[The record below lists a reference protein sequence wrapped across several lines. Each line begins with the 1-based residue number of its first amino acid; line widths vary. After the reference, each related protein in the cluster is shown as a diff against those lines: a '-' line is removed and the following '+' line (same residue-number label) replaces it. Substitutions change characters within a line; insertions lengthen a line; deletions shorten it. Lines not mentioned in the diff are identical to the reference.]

1 MSYDASA
8 GKRVLGNQGV
18 SVAEGCMDQSGNL
31 SGLKGDKF
39 SSGESGLVEQSLGVL
54 DPPTSTV
61 GIIKQLGPGLII
73 AGSIVGSGELI
84 ATTAVGA
91 EAGFTLMWLIIV
103 GCMIKV
109 FAQVEF
115 GRYTLVHGR
124 TTLDGLNE
132 VPGPRFRVNWILWYW
147 LVMFL
152 VSLAQLGGIVGG
164 VGQAVTMSFPIT
176 EAGKLHNHYQDLLIE
191 KNVTESLISRAR
203 EEFGDEAGADV
214 TRWQKRF
221 DELSEAI
228 EVIEK
233 DFLAKPEYEQAA
245 VDLEQATASVRVAR
259 EQIRDREQEVASVS
273 DQVRLAQAEIWL
285 SEASATERKL
295 RGPPGASDEVWWA
308 TLITFTSMVFLV
320 LGRYRLVQAFST
332 VLVAGFTF
340 VTIANLVHLQ
350 TLPEWRVS
358 WDDVVYGMS
367 FRLPSTSA
375 GLSTALMAFG
385 IIGVGATELIQYP
398 YWCLEKGYARW
409 VGPRDG
415 SDAWALRARGWLRVM
430 RWDAWASMIVYTF
443 ATVAFYLLG
452 AAVLKRAGLNPE
464 GSQMVRTL
472 AEMYV
477 PVFGE
482 AAHAIFLVG
491 AFAVLYS
498 TFFVA
503 NASHARVCADAMR
516 VFGCS
521 AGTQGKQRFWLMF
534 YCALLPLLCLTVYV
548 FVRAPKQLVLASGLM
563 QAIMLP
569 MLAVAA
575 LYFRYRRSDERL
587 MPSLGWDFGL
597 WVSSA
602 GLFLAG
608 GWAFI
613 DKISGL
619 F

>member
-1 MSYDASA
+1 MNS
-8 GKRVLGNQGV
+8 KRADNTTQNDIGIQ
-18 SVAEGCMDQSGNL
+18 
-31 SGLKGDKF
+31 
-39 SSGESGLVEQSLGVL
+39 
-54 DPPTSTV
+54 DPPTTKL
-61 GIIKQLGPGLII
+61 GILKQLGPGLII

-91 EAGFTLMWLIIV
+91 EAGFTLMWLIIL

-115 GRYTLVHGR
+115 GRYTLIHGR

-164 VGQAVTMSFPIT
+164 VGQAVTISAPLT
-176 EAGKLHNHYQDLLIE
+176 QEGKAYNRYQELLIE
-191 KNVTESLISRAR
+191 QHVTRSLITRPTVDSADPDGLEAAR
-203 EEFGDEAGADV
+203 LQTRLEALALEIEEVEQPFRQTPVYQEAVRVRQELEQEYLKVDKGVSAGAV
-214 TRWQKRF
+214 
-221 DELSEAI
+221 E
-228 EVIEK
+228 
-233 DFLAKPEYEQAA
+233 
-245 VDLEQATASVRVAR
+245 
-259 EQIRDREQEVASVS
+259 RDRLQN
-273 DQVRLAQAEIWL
+273 RLMDAE
-285 SEASATERKL
+285 ATEQSL
-295 RGPPGASDEVWWA
+295 RGPPQSDDEILWA
-308 TLITFTSMVFLV
+308 TLITISSMVILV
-320 LGRYRLVQAFST
+320 LGRYQLIQLLST

-340 VTIANLVHLQ
+340 VTIANLIHLQ
-350 TLPEWRVS
+350 TLPEWRVG
-358 WDDVVYGMS
+358 WDDLVHGLS
-367 FRLPSTSA
+367 FQFPSTKT
-375 GLSTALMAFG
+375 GMTTALMAFG

-398 YWCLEKGYARW
+398 YWCLEKGYAKW
-409 VGPRDG
+409 VGPRD
-415 SDAWALRARGWLRVM
+415 STDAWAARARGWLRVM
-430 RWDAWASMIVYTF
+430 RWDAWASMLVYTF

-477 PVFGE
+477 PVFGK
-482 AAHAIFLVG
+482 AAHAIFLLG

-516 VFGCS
+516 VFGFS
-521 AGTQGKQRFWLMF
+521 KGTERAQKFWLLF
-534 YCALLPLLCLTVYV
+534 YCGLLPALCLIVYV

-569 MLAVAA
+569 MLAIAA
-575 LYFRYRRSDERL
+575 LYFRYRRLDQRL
-587 MPSLGWDFGL
+587 MPSLGWAFGL
-597 WVSSA
+597 WISSF
-602 GLFLAG
+602 GLFFAG
-608 GWAFI
+608 CWAFF
-613 DKISGL
+613 DKISQV

>member
-1 MSYDASA
+1 MNS
-8 GKRVLGNQGV
+8 KRADNTTQNDIGIQ
-18 SVAEGCMDQSGNL
+18 
-31 SGLKGDKF
+31 
-39 SSGESGLVEQSLGVL
+39 
-54 DPPTSTV
+54 DPPTTKL
-61 GIIKQLGPGLII
+61 GILKQLGPGLII

-91 EAGFTLMWLIIV
+91 EAGFTLMWLIIL

-115 GRYTLVHGR
+115 GRYTLIHGR

-164 VGQAVTMSFPIT
+164 VGQAVTISAPLT
-176 EAGKLHNHYQDLLIE
+176 QEGKAYNRYQELLIE
-191 KNVTESLISRAR
+191 QHVTRSLITRPSVDSADPDGLEAAR
-203 EEFGDEAGADV
+203 LQKRLEALALEIEEVEKPFRQTPVYQEAVRVRQELEQEYLKVDKGVSAGAV
-214 TRWQKRF
+214 
-221 DELSEAI
+221 E
-228 EVIEK
+228 
-233 DFLAKPEYEQAA
+233 
-245 VDLEQATASVRVAR
+245 
-259 EQIRDREQEVASVS
+259 RDRLQN
-273 DQVRLAQAEIWL
+273 RLMDAE
-285 SEASATERKL
+285 ATEQSL
-295 RGPPGASDEVWWA
+295 RGPPQSDDEILWA
-308 TLITFTSMVFLV
+308 TLITISSMVILV
-320 LGRYRLVQAFST
+320 LGRYQLIQLLST

-340 VTIANLVHLQ
+340 VTIANLIHLQ
-350 TLPEWRVS
+350 TLPEWRVG
-358 WDDVVYGMS
+358 WDDLVHGLS
-367 FRLPSTSA
+367 FQFPSTKT
-375 GLSTALMAFG
+375 GMTTALMAFG

-398 YWCLEKGYARW
+398 YWCLEKGYAKW
-409 VGPRDG
+409 VGPRD
-415 SDAWALRARGWLRVM
+415 STEAWAARARGWLRVM
-430 RWDAWASMIVYTF
+430 RWDAWASMLVYTF

-477 PVFGE
+477 PVFGK
-482 AAHAIFLVG
+482 AAHAIFLLG

-516 VFGCS
+516 VFGFS
-521 AGTQGKQRFWLMF
+521 KGTERAQKFWLLF
-534 YCALLPLLCLTVYV
+534 YCGLLPALCLIVYV

-569 MLAVAA
+569 MLAIAA
-575 LYFRYRRSDERL
+575 LYFRYRQLDQRL

-597 WVSSA
+597 WISSF
-602 GLFLAG
+602 GLFFAG
-608 GWAFI
+608 CWAFF
-613 DKISGL
+613 DKISQV

>member
-1 MSYDASA
+1 MNS
-8 GKRVLGNQGV
+8 KRADNTTQNDIGIQ
-18 SVAEGCMDQSGNL
+18 
-31 SGLKGDKF
+31 
-39 SSGESGLVEQSLGVL
+39 
-54 DPPTSTV
+54 DPPTTKL
-61 GIIKQLGPGLII
+61 GILKQLGPGLII

-91 EAGFTLMWLIIV
+91 EAGFTLMWLIIL

-115 GRYTLVHGR
+115 GRYTLIHGR

-164 VGQAVTMSFPIT
+164 VGQAVTISAPLT
-176 EAGKLHNHYQDLLIE
+176 QEGKAYNRYQELLIE
-191 KNVTESLISRAR
+191 QHVTRSLITRPSVDSADPDGLEAAR
-203 EEFGDEAGADV
+203 LQKRLEALALEIEEVEKPFRQTPVYQEAVRVRQELEQEYLKVDKGVSAGA
-214 TRWQKRF
+214 
-221 DELSEAI
+221 
-228 EVIEK
+228 
-233 DFLAKPEYEQAA
+233 
-245 VDLEQATASVRVAR
+245 VD
-259 EQIRDREQEVASVS
+259 RDRLQN
-273 DQVRLAQAEIWL
+273 RLMDAE
-285 SEASATERKL
+285 ATEQSL
-295 RGPPGASDEVWWA
+295 RGPPQSDDEILWA
-308 TLITFTSMVFLV
+308 TLITISSMVILV
-320 LGRYRLVQAFST
+320 LGRYQLIQLLST

-340 VTIANLVHLQ
+340 VTIANLIHLQ
-350 TLPEWRVS
+350 TLPEWRVG
-358 WDDVVYGMS
+358 WDDLVHGLS
-367 FRLPSTSA
+367 FQFPSTKT
-375 GLSTALMAFG
+375 GMTTALMAFG

-398 YWCLEKGYARW
+398 YWCLEKGYAKW
-409 VGPRDG
+409 VGPRD
-415 SDAWALRARGWLRVM
+415 STEAWAARARGWLRVM
-430 RWDAWASMIVYTF
+430 RWDAWASMLVYTF

-477 PVFGE
+477 PVFGK
-482 AAHAIFLVG
+482 AAHAIFLLG

-516 VFGCS
+516 VFGFS
-521 AGTQGKQRFWLMF
+521 KGTERAQKFWLLF
-534 YCALLPLLCLTVYV
+534 YCGLLPALCLIVYV

-569 MLAVAA
+569 MLAIAA
-575 LYFRYRRSDERL
+575 LYFRYRQLDQRL

-597 WVSSA
+597 WISSF
-602 GLFLAG
+602 GLFFAG
-608 GWAFI
+608 CWAFF
-613 DKISGL
+613 DKISQV

>member
-1 MSYDASA
+1 MNS
-8 GKRVLGNQGV
+8 KRADNNTQNDIGIQ
-18 SVAEGCMDQSGNL
+18 
-31 SGLKGDKF
+31 
-39 SSGESGLVEQSLGVL
+39 
-54 DPPTSTV
+54 DPPTTKL
-61 GIIKQLGPGLII
+61 GILKQLGPGLII

-91 EAGFTLMWLIIV
+91 EAGFTLMWLIIL

-115 GRYTLVHGR
+115 GRYTLIHGR

-164 VGQAVTMSFPIT
+164 VGQAVTISAPLT
-176 EAGKLHNHYQDLLIE
+176 QEGKAYNRYQELLIE
-191 KNVTESLISRAR
+191 QHVTRSLITRPSVDSADPDGLEAAR
-203 EEFGDEAGADV
+203 LQKRLEALALEIEEVEQPFRRTPVYQEAVRVWQELEQEYLKVDEGVSAGAV
-214 TRWQKRF
+214 
-221 DELSEAI
+221 E
-228 EVIEK
+228 
-233 DFLAKPEYEQAA
+233 
-245 VDLEQATASVRVAR
+245 
-259 EQIRDREQEVASVS
+259 RDRLQN
-273 DQVRLAQAEIWL
+273 RLMDAE
-285 SEASATERKL
+285 ATEQSL
-295 RGPPGASDEVWWA
+295 RGPPQSDDEILWA
-308 TLITFTSMVFLV
+308 TLITISSMVILV
-320 LGRYRLVQAFST
+320 LGRYQLIQLLST

-340 VTIANLVHLQ
+340 VTIANLIHLQ
-350 TLPEWRVS
+350 TLPEWRVG
-358 WDDVVYGMS
+358 WDDLVHGLS
-367 FRLPSTSA
+367 FQFPSTKT
-375 GLSTALMAFG
+375 GMTTALMAFG

-398 YWCLEKGYARW
+398 YWCLEKGYAKW
-409 VGPRDG
+409 VGPRD
-415 SDAWALRARGWLRVM
+415 STDAWAARARGWLRVM
-430 RWDAWASMIVYTF
+430 RWDAWASMLVYTF

-477 PVFGE
+477 PVFGK
-482 AAHAIFLVG
+482 AAHAIFLLG

-516 VFGCS
+516 VFGFS
-521 AGTQGKQRFWLMF
+521 KGTERAQKFWLLF
-534 YCALLPLLCLTVYV
+534 YCGLLPALCLIVYV

-569 MLAVAA
+569 MLAIAA
-575 LYFRYRRSDERL
+575 LYFRYRQLDQRL

-597 WVSSA
+597 WISSF
-602 GLFLAG
+602 GLFFAG
-608 GWAFI
+608 CWAFF
-613 DKISGL
+613 DKISQV

>member
-1 MSYDASA
+1 MNS
-8 GKRVLGNQGV
+8 KRADNTTQNDIGIQ
-18 SVAEGCMDQSGNL
+18 
-31 SGLKGDKF
+31 
-39 SSGESGLVEQSLGVL
+39 
-54 DPPTSTV
+54 DPPTTKL
-61 GIIKQLGPGLII
+61 GILKQLGPGLII

-91 EAGFTLMWLIIV
+91 EAGFTLMWLIIL

-115 GRYTLVHGR
+115 GRYTLIHGR

-164 VGQAVTMSFPIT
+164 VGQAVTISAPLT
-176 EAGKLHNHYQDLLIE
+176 QEGKAYNRYQELLIE
-191 KNVTESLISRAR
+191 QHVTRSLITRPSVDSADPDGLEAAR
-203 EEFGDEAGADV
+203 LQKRLEALALEIEEVEKPFRQTPVYQEAVRVRQELEQEYLKVDKGVSAGA
-214 TRWQKRF
+214 
-221 DELSEAI
+221 
-228 EVIEK
+228 
-233 DFLAKPEYEQAA
+233 
-245 VDLEQATASVRVAR
+245 VD
-259 EQIRDREQEVASVS
+259 RDRLQN
-273 DQVRLAQAEIWL
+273 RLMDAE
-285 SEASATERKL
+285 ATEQSL
-295 RGPPGASDEVWWA
+295 RGPPQSDDEILWA
-308 TLITFTSMVFLV
+308 TLITISSMVILV
-320 LGRYRLVQAFST
+320 LGRYQLIQLLST

-340 VTIANLVHLQ
+340 VTIANLIHLQ
-350 TLPEWRVS
+350 TLPEWRVG
-358 WDDVVYGMS
+358 WDDLVHGLS
-367 FRLPSTSA
+367 FQFPSTKT
-375 GLSTALMAFG
+375 GMTTALMAFG

-398 YWCLEKGYARW
+398 YWCLEKGYAKW
-409 VGPRDG
+409 VGPRD
-415 SDAWALRARGWLRVM
+415 STEAWAARARGWLRVM
-430 RWDAWASMIVYTF
+430 RWDAWASMLVYTF

-477 PVFGE
+477 PVFGK
-482 AAHAIFLVG
+482 AAHAIFLLG

-516 VFGCS
+516 VFGFS
-521 AGTQGKQRFWLMF
+521 KGTERAQKFWLLF
-534 YCALLPLLCLTVYV
+534 YCGLLPALCLIVYV

-569 MLAVAA
+569 MLAIAA
-575 LYFRYRRSDERL
+575 LYFRYRQLDQRL

-597 WVSSA
+597 WISSFVLFFA
-602 GLFLAG
+602 GC
-608 GWAFI
+608 WAFF
-613 DKISGL
+613 DKISQV

>member
-1 MSYDASA
+1 MNS
-8 GKRVLGNQGV
+8 KRADNNTQNDIGIQ
-18 SVAEGCMDQSGNL
+18 
-31 SGLKGDKF
+31 
-39 SSGESGLVEQSLGVL
+39 
-54 DPPTSTV
+54 DPPTTKL
-61 GIIKQLGPGLII
+61 GILKQLGPGLII

-91 EAGFTLMWLIIV
+91 EAGFTLMWLIIL

-115 GRYTLVHGR
+115 GRYTLIHGR

-164 VGQAVTMSFPIT
+164 VGQAVTISAPLT
-176 EAGKLHNHYQDLLIE
+176 QEGKAYNRYQELLIE
-191 KNVTESLISRAR
+191 QHVTRSLITRPSVDSADPDGLEAAR
-203 EEFGDEAGADV
+203 LQKRLEALALEIEEVEKPFRQTPVYQEAVRVRQELEQEYLKVDKGVSAGAV
-214 TRWQKRF
+214 
-221 DELSEAI
+221 E
-228 EVIEK
+228 
-233 DFLAKPEYEQAA
+233 
-245 VDLEQATASVRVAR
+245 
-259 EQIRDREQEVASVS
+259 RDRLQN
-273 DQVRLAQAEIWL
+273 RLMDAE
-285 SEASATERKL
+285 ATEQSL
-295 RGPPGASDEVWWA
+295 RGPPQSDDEILWA
-308 TLITFTSMVFLV
+308 TLITISSMVILV
-320 LGRYRLVQAFST
+320 LGRYQLIQLLST

-340 VTIANLVHLQ
+340 VTIANLIHLQ
-350 TLPEWRVS
+350 TLPEWRVG
-358 WDDVVYGMS
+358 WDDLVHGLS
-367 FRLPSTSA
+367 FQFPSTKT
-375 GLSTALMAFG
+375 GMTTALMAFG

-398 YWCLEKGYARW
+398 YWCLEKGYAKW
-409 VGPRDG
+409 VGPRD
-415 SDAWALRARGWLRVM
+415 STDAWAARARGWLRVM
-430 RWDAWASMIVYTF
+430 RWDAWASMLVYTF

-477 PVFGE
+477 PVFGK
-482 AAHAIFLVG
+482 AAHAIFLLG

-516 VFGCS
+516 VFGFS
-521 AGTQGKQRFWLMF
+521 KGTERAQKFWLLF
-534 YCALLPLLCLTVYV
+534 YCGLLPALCLIVYV

-569 MLAVAA
+569 MLAIAA
-575 LYFRYRRSDERL
+575 LYFRYRQLDQRL

-597 WVSSA
+597 WISSF
-602 GLFLAG
+602 GLFFAG
-608 GWAFI
+608 CWAFF
-613 DKISGL
+613 DKISQV

>member
-1 MSYDASA
+1 MNS
-8 GKRVLGNQGV
+8 KRADNTTQNDIGIQ
-18 SVAEGCMDQSGNL
+18 
-31 SGLKGDKF
+31 
-39 SSGESGLVEQSLGVL
+39 
-54 DPPTSTV
+54 DPPTTKL
-61 GIIKQLGPGLII
+61 GILKQLGPGLII

-91 EAGFTLMWLIIV
+91 EAGFTLMWLIIL

-115 GRYTLVHGR
+115 GRYTLIHGR

-164 VGQAVTMSFPIT
+164 VGQAVTISAPLT
-176 EAGKLHNHYQDLLIE
+176 QEGKAYNRYQELLIE
-191 KNVTESLISRAR
+191 QHVTRSLITRPSVDSADPDGLEAAR
-203 EEFGDEAGADV
+203 LQKRLEALALEIEEVEKPFRQTPVYQEAVRVRQELEQEYLKVDKGVSAGAV
-214 TRWQKRF
+214 
-221 DELSEAI
+221 E
-228 EVIEK
+228 
-233 DFLAKPEYEQAA
+233 
-245 VDLEQATASVRVAR
+245 
-259 EQIRDREQEVASVS
+259 RDRLQN
-273 DQVRLAQAEIWL
+273 RLMDAE
-285 SEASATERKL
+285 ATEQSL
-295 RGPPGASDEVWWA
+295 RGPPQSDDEILWA
-308 TLITFTSMVFLV
+308 TLITISSMVILV
-320 LGRYRLVQAFST
+320 LGRYQLIQLLST

-340 VTIANLVHLQ
+340 VTIANLIHLQ
-350 TLPEWRVS
+350 TLPEWRVG
-358 WDDVVYGMS
+358 WDDLVHGLS
-367 FRLPSTSA
+367 FQFPSTKT
-375 GLSTALMAFG
+375 GMTTALMAFG

-398 YWCLEKGYARW
+398 YWCLEKGYAKW
-409 VGPRDG
+409 VGPRD
-415 SDAWALRARGWLRVM
+415 STEAWAARARGWLRVM
-430 RWDAWASMIVYTF
+430 RWDAWASMLVYTF

-477 PVFGE
+477 PVFGK
-482 AAHAIFLVG
+482 AAHAIFLLG

-516 VFGCS
+516 VFGFS
-521 AGTQGKQRFWLMF
+521 KGTERAQKFWLLF
-534 YCALLPLLCLTVYV
+534 YCGLLPALCLIVYV

-569 MLAVAA
+569 MLAIAA
-575 LYFRYRRSDERL
+575 LYFRYRQLDQRL

-597 WVSSA
+597 WISSFVLFFA
-602 GLFLAG
+602 GC
-608 GWAFI
+608 WAFF
-613 DKISGL
+613 DKISQV

>member
-1 MSYDASA
+1 MSLNKNKLELTPEFRTQ
-8 GKRVLGNQGV
+8 GTGGMNKRVSEN
-18 SVAEGCMDQSGNL
+18 EGI
-31 SGLKGDKF
+31 K
-39 SSGESGLVEQSLGVL
+39 
-54 DPPTSTV
+54 DPPTTTL
-61 GIIKQLGPGLII
+61 GILKQLGPGLII

-115 GRYTLVHGR
+115 GRYALVHSR

-132 VPGPRFRVNWILWYW
+132 VPGPRFGVNWILWYW

-164 VGQAVTMSFPIT
+164 VGQAVTISMPLT
-176 EAGKLHNHYQDLLIE
+176 ENGQRYNDYQELIIE
-191 KNVTESLISRAR
+191 KTVAESLITRR
-203 EEFGDEAGADV
+203 ESQFGDEGSESLVQLRDRHAALSSALADV
-214 TRWQKRF
+214 EKPFRATEEYREAVLRLEQSLVDNDLAQKATTT
-221 DELSEAI
+221 SSI
-228 EVIEK
+228 
-233 DFLAKPEYEQAA
+233 AKNQAA
-245 VDLEQATASVRVAR
+245 AKLAESAKA
-259 EQIRDREQEVASVS
+259 EVA
-273 DQVRLAQAEIWL
+273 
-285 SEASATERKL
+285 L
-295 RGPPGASDEVWWA
+295 RGPPESNDEVLWA
-308 TLITFTSMVFLV
+308 TVITLASIVILV
-320 LGRYRLVQAFST
+320 LGRYQSIQTFST

-340 VTIANLVHLQ
+340 VTIGNLVHLQ
-350 TLPEWRVS
+350 TLPEWRVG
-358 WDDVVYGMS
+358 WDDLVHGMS
-367 FRLPSTSA
+367 FRLPSTA
-375 GLSTALMAFG
+375 QGISTALMAFG

-409 VGPRDG
+409 VGPRDHT
-415 SDAWALRARGWLRVM
+415 DQWASRARGWLRVM
-430 RWDAWASMIVYTF
+430 QWDAWASMLVYTF

-477 PVFGE
+477 PVFGK
-482 AAHAIFLVG
+482 AAHAVFLVG

-516 VFGCS
+516 VFGVS
-521 AGTQGKQRFWLMF
+521 SGSDRARGFWLTL
-534 YCALLPLLCLTVYV
+534 YCILLPTICLTVYV

-563 QAIMLP
+563 QAMMLP

-575 LYFRYRRSDERL
+575 LYFRYRRQDPRL
-587 MPSLGWDFGL
+587 LPSLGWDLGL
-597 WVSSA
+597 WVSGA
-602 GLFLAG
+602 GLVLAG
-608 GWAFI
+608 FWAFF
-613 DKISGL
+613 DKLLSI

>member
-1 MSYDASA
+1 MNS
-8 GKRVLGNQGV
+8 KRV
-18 SVAEGCMDQSGNL
+18 
-31 SGLKGDKF
+31 DKNTQNDI
-39 SSGESGLVEQSLGVL
+39 GIQ
-54 DPPTSTV
+54 DPPTTTL
-61 GIIKQLGPGLII
+61 GILKQLGPGLII

-91 EAGFTLMWLIIV
+91 EAGFTLMWLIIL

-115 GRYTLVHGR
+115 GRYTLIHGR

-164 VGQAVTMSFPIT
+164 VGQAVTISAPLT
-176 EAGKLHNHYQDLLIE
+176 QEGKAYNRYQELLIE
-191 KNVTESLISRAR
+191 QHVTRSLITRPSVDSADPDGLEAAR
-203 EEFGDEAGADV
+203 LQKRLEVLTLEIEEVEQPFRRTPVYQEAVRVRQELEQEYLKVDKGVSAGA
-214 TRWQKRF
+214 
-221 DELSEAI
+221 
-228 EVIEK
+228 
-233 DFLAKPEYEQAA
+233 
-245 VDLEQATASVRVAR
+245 LERG
-259 EQIRDREQEVASVS
+259 
-273 DQVRLAQAEIWL
+273 RLQNRLMDAE
-285 SEASATERKL
+285 ATEQSL
-295 RGPPGASDEVWWA
+295 RGPPQSDDEILWA
-308 TLITFTSMVFLV
+308 TLITISSMVILV
-320 LGRYRLVQAFST
+320 LGRYQLIQLLST

-340 VTIANLVHLQ
+340 VTIANLIHLQ
-350 TLPEWRVS
+350 TLPEWRVG
-358 WDDVVYGMS
+358 WDDLVHGLS
-367 FRLPSTSA
+367 FQFPSTKT
-375 GLSTALMAFG
+375 GMTTALMAFG

-398 YWCLEKGYARW
+398 YWCLEKGYAKW
-409 VGPRDG
+409 VGPRD
-415 SDAWALRARGWLRVM
+415 STDAWAARARGWLRVM
-430 RWDAWASMIVYTF
+430 RWDAWASMLVYTF

-452 AAVLKRAGLNPE
+452 AAVLKRVGLNPE

-477 PVFGE
+477 PVFGK
-482 AAHAIFLVG
+482 AAHAIFLLG

-516 VFGCS
+516 VFGFS
-521 AGTQGKQRFWLMF
+521 KGTERAQKFWLLF
-534 YCALLPLLCLTVYV
+534 YCGLLPALCLIVYV

-569 MLAVAA
+569 MLAIAA
-575 LYFRYRRSDERL
+575 LYFRYRQLDQRL

-597 WVSSA
+597 WISSF
-602 GLFLAG
+602 GLFFAG
-608 GWAFI
+608 CWAFF
-613 DKISGL
+613 DKISQV

>member
-1 MSYDASA
+1 MNS
-8 GKRVLGNQGV
+8 KRADNNTQNDIGIQ
-18 SVAEGCMDQSGNL
+18 
-31 SGLKGDKF
+31 
-39 SSGESGLVEQSLGVL
+39 
-54 DPPTSTV
+54 DPPTTKL
-61 GIIKQLGPGLII
+61 GILKQLGPGLII

-91 EAGFTLMWLIIV
+91 EAGFTLMWLIIL

-115 GRYTLVHGR
+115 GRYTLIHGR

-164 VGQAVTMSFPIT
+164 VGQAVTISAPLT
-176 EAGKLHNHYQDLLIE
+176 QEGKAYNRYQELLIE
-191 KNVTESLISRAR
+191 QHVTRSLITRPSVDSADPDGLEAAR
-203 EEFGDEAGADV
+203 LQKRLEALALEIEEVEQPFRRTPVYQEAVRVQQELEQEYLKVDKGVSAGAV
-214 TRWQKRF
+214 
-221 DELSEAI
+221 E
-228 EVIEK
+228 
-233 DFLAKPEYEQAA
+233 
-245 VDLEQATASVRVAR
+245 
-259 EQIRDREQEVASVS
+259 RDRLQN
-273 DQVRLAQAEIWL
+273 RLMDAE
-285 SEASATERKL
+285 ATEQSL
-295 RGPPGASDEVWWA
+295 RGPPQSDDEILWA
-308 TLITFTSMVFLV
+308 TLITISSMVILV
-320 LGRYRLVQAFST
+320 LGRYQLIQLLST

-340 VTIANLVHLQ
+340 VTIANLIHLQ
-350 TLPEWRVS
+350 TLPEWRVG
-358 WDDVVYGMS
+358 WDDLVHGLS
-367 FRLPSTSA
+367 FQFPSTKT
-375 GLSTALMAFG
+375 GMTTALMAFG

-398 YWCLEKGYARW
+398 YWCLEKGYAKW
-409 VGPRDG
+409 VGPRD
-415 SDAWALRARGWLRVM
+415 STDAWAARARGWLRVM
-430 RWDAWASMIVYTF
+430 RWDAWASMLVYTF

-477 PVFGE
+477 PVFGK
-482 AAHAIFLVG
+482 AAHAIFLLG

-516 VFGCS
+516 VFGFS
-521 AGTQGKQRFWLMF
+521 KGTERAQKFWLLF
-534 YCALLPLLCLTVYV
+534 YCGLLPALCLIVYV

-569 MLAVAA
+569 MLAIAA
-575 LYFRYRRSDERL
+575 LYFRYRQLDQRL

-597 WVSSA
+597 WISSF
-602 GLFLAG
+602 GLFFAG
-608 GWAFI
+608 CWAFF
-613 DKISGL
+613 DKISQV

>member
-1 MSYDASA
+1 MNS
-8 GKRVLGNQGV
+8 KRVDNNTQNDIGIQN
-18 SVAEGCMDQSGNL
+18 
-31 SGLKGDKF
+31 
-39 SSGESGLVEQSLGVL
+39 
-54 DPPTSTV
+54 PPTTTL
-61 GIIKQLGPGLII
+61 GILKQLGPGLII

-91 EAGFTLMWLIIV
+91 EAGFTLMWLIIL

-115 GRYTLVHGR
+115 GRYTLIHGR

-164 VGQAVTMSFPIT
+164 VGQAVTISAPLT
-176 EAGKLHNHYQDLLIE
+176 QEGKAYNRYQELLIE
-191 KNVTESLISRAR
+191 QHVTRSLITRPSVDYADPDGLEAAR
-203 EEFGDEAGADV
+203 L
-214 TRWQKRF
+214 QKRL
-221 DELSEAI
+221 EVLTLEI
-228 EVIEK
+228 EEVEQP
-233 DFLAKPEYEQAA
+233 FRRTPVYQAA
-245 VDLEQATASVRVAR
+245 VRIQQELEQEYLKVDKGVTAGAI
-259 EQIRDREQEVASVS
+259 ERDRLEN
-273 DQVRLAQAEIWL
+273 RLKDAQA
-285 SEASATERKL
+285 TEQSL
-295 RGPPGASDEVWWA
+295 RGPPQADDEILWA
-308 TLITFTSMVFLV
+308 TLITISSMVILV
-320 LGRYRLVQAFST
+320 LGRYQLIQLLST

-340 VTIANLVHLQ
+340 VTIANLIHLQ
-350 TLPEWRVS
+350 TLPEWRVG
-358 WDDVVYGMS
+358 WDDLVHGLS
-367 FRLPSTSA
+367 FQFPSTKT
-375 GLSTALMAFG
+375 GMTTALMAFG

-398 YWCLEKGYARW
+398 YWCLEKGYAKW
-409 VGPRDG
+409 VGPRD
-415 SDAWALRARGWLRVM
+415 STDAWAARARGWLRVM
-430 RWDAWASMIVYTF
+430 RWDAWASMLVYTF

-477 PVFGE
+477 PVFGK
-482 AAHAIFLVG
+482 AAHAIFLIG

-516 VFGCS
+516 VFGFS
-521 AGTQGKQRFWLMF
+521 KGTERAQKFWLLF
-534 YCALLPLLCLTVYV
+534 YCGLLPALCLIVYV

-569 MLAVAA
+569 MLAIAA
-575 LYFRYRRSDERL
+575 LYFRYRQLDQRL

-597 WVSSA
+597 WISSF
-602 GLFLAG
+602 GLFFAG
-608 GWAFI
+608 CWAFF
-613 DKISGL
+613 DKISQV

>member
-1 MSYDASA
+1 MSLNKNKLELTPEFRTQ
-8 GKRVLGNQGV
+8 GTGGMNKRVSEN
-18 SVAEGCMDQSGNL
+18 EGI
-31 SGLKGDKF
+31 K
-39 SSGESGLVEQSLGVL
+39 
-54 DPPTSTV
+54 DPPTTTL
-61 GIIKQLGPGLII
+61 GILKQLGPGLII

-115 GRYTLVHGR
+115 GRYALVHSR

-132 VPGPRFRVNWILWYW
+132 VPGPRFGVNWILWYW

-164 VGQAVTMSFPIT
+164 VGQAVTISMPLTENGQRYNDYQELIIEKTVAESLIT
-176 EAGKLHNHYQDLLIE
+176 RRESQFGDEGSESLVQLRDRHAALSSALADVEKPFRATEEYREAVLRLEQSLVDNDLAQKATTTSSIE
-191 KNVTESLISRAR
+191 KN
-203 EEFGDEAGADV
+203 
-214 TRWQKRF
+214 
-221 DELSEAI
+221 
-228 EVIEK
+228 
-233 DFLAKPEYEQAA
+233 QAA
-245 VDLEQATASVRVAR
+245 AKLAESAKA
-259 EQIRDREQEVASVS
+259 EVA
-273 DQVRLAQAEIWL
+273 
-285 SEASATERKL
+285 L
-295 RGPPGASDEVWWA
+295 RGPPESNDEVLWA
-308 TLITFTSMVFLV
+308 TVITLASIVILV
-320 LGRYRLVQAFST
+320 LGRYQSIQTFST

-340 VTIANLVHLQ
+340 VTIGNLVHLQ
-350 TLPEWRVS
+350 TLPEWRVG
-358 WDDVVYGMS
+358 WDDLVHGMS
-367 FRLPSTSA
+367 FRLPITA
-375 GLSTALMAFG
+375 QGISTALMAFG

-409 VGPRDG
+409 VGPRDHT
-415 SDAWALRARGWLRVM
+415 DQWASRARGWLRVM
-430 RWDAWASMIVYTF
+430 QWDAWASMLVYTF

-477 PVFGE
+477 PVFGK
-482 AAHAIFLVG
+482 AAHAVFLVG

-516 VFGCS
+516 VFGVS
-521 AGTQGKQRFWLMF
+521 SGSDRARGFWLTL
-534 YCALLPLLCLTVYV
+534 YCILLPTICLTVYV

-575 LYFRYRRSDERL
+575 LYFRYRRQDPRL
-587 MPSLGWDFGL
+587 VPSLGWDLGL
-597 WVSSA
+597 WVSGA
-602 GLFLAG
+602 GLVLAG
-608 GWAFI
+608 VWAFF
-613 DKISGL
+613 DKLLSI

>member
-1 MSYDASA
+1 
-8 GKRVLGNQGV
+8 
-18 SVAEGCMDQSGNL
+18 MDKNTQNDIGI
-31 SGLKGDKF
+31 
-39 SSGESGLVEQSLGVL
+39 Q
-54 DPPTSTV
+54 DPPTTTL
-61 GIIKQLGPGLII
+61 GILKQLGPGLII

-91 EAGFTLMWLIIV
+91 EAGFTLMWLIIL

-115 GRYTLVHGR
+115 GRYTLIHGR

-164 VGQAVTMSFPIT
+164 VGQAVTISAPLT
-176 EAGKLHNHYQDLLIE
+176 QEGKAYNRYQELLIE
-191 KNVTESLISRAR
+191 QHVTRSLITRPSVDSADPDGLEAAR
-203 EEFGDEAGADV
+203 LQKRLEVLTLEIEEVEQPFRRTPVYQEAVRVRQELEQEYLKVDKGVSAGA
-214 TRWQKRF
+214 
-221 DELSEAI
+221 
-228 EVIEK
+228 
-233 DFLAKPEYEQAA
+233 
-245 VDLEQATASVRVAR
+245 LERG
-259 EQIRDREQEVASVS
+259 
-273 DQVRLAQAEIWL
+273 RLQNRLMDAE
-285 SEASATERKL
+285 ATEQSL
-295 RGPPGASDEVWWA
+295 RGPPQSDDEILWA
-308 TLITFTSMVFLV
+308 TLITISSMVILV
-320 LGRYRLVQAFST
+320 LGRYQLIQLLST

-340 VTIANLVHLQ
+340 VTIANLIHLQ
-350 TLPEWRVS
+350 TLPEWRVG
-358 WDDVVYGMS
+358 WDDLVHGLS
-367 FRLPSTSA
+367 FQFPSTKT
-375 GLSTALMAFG
+375 GMTTALMAFG

-398 YWCLEKGYARW
+398 YWCLEKGYAKW
-409 VGPRDG
+409 VGPRD
-415 SDAWALRARGWLRVM
+415 STDAWAARARGWLRVM
-430 RWDAWASMIVYTF
+430 RWDAWASMLVYTF

-452 AAVLKRAGLNPE
+452 AAVLKRVGLNPE

-477 PVFGE
+477 PVFGK
-482 AAHAIFLVG
+482 AAHAIFLLG

-516 VFGCS
+516 VFGFS
-521 AGTQGKQRFWLMF
+521 KGTERAQKFWLLF
-534 YCALLPLLCLTVYV
+534 YCGLLPALCLIVYV

-569 MLAVAA
+569 MLAIAA
-575 LYFRYRRSDERL
+575 LYFRYRQLDQRL

-597 WVSSA
+597 WISSF
-602 GLFLAG
+602 GLFFAG
-608 GWAFI
+608 CWAFF
-613 DKISGL
+613 DKISQV

>member
-1 MSYDASA
+1 MNS
-8 GKRVLGNQGV
+8 KRVDNNTQNDIGIQ
-18 SVAEGCMDQSGNL
+18 
-31 SGLKGDKF
+31 
-39 SSGESGLVEQSLGVL
+39 
-54 DPPTSTV
+54 DPPTTTL
-61 GIIKQLGPGLII
+61 GILKQLGPGLII

-91 EAGFTLMWLIIV
+91 EAGFTLMWLIIL

-115 GRYTLVHGR
+115 GRYTLIHGR

-164 VGQAVTMSFPIT
+164 VGQAVTISAPLT
-176 EAGKLHNHYQDLLIE
+176 PEGKAYNRYQELLIE
-191 KNVTESLISRAR
+191 QHVTRSLITRPSVDSADSDGLEAAR
-203 EEFGDEAGADV
+203 LQKQLEVLALEIEEVEQPFRRTPVYQEAVRVRQELEQEYLKVDKGVSAGAV
-214 TRWQKRF
+214 
-221 DELSEAI
+221 E
-228 EVIEK
+228 
-233 DFLAKPEYEQAA
+233 
-245 VDLEQATASVRVAR
+245 
-259 EQIRDREQEVASVS
+259 RDRLQN
-273 DQVRLAQAEIWL
+273 RLADAE
-285 SEASATERKL
+285 ATEQSL
-295 RGPPGASDEVWWA
+295 RGPPQSDDEILWA
-308 TLITFTSMVFLV
+308 TLITISSMVILV
-320 LGRYRLVQAFST
+320 LGRYQLIQLLST

-340 VTIANLVHLQ
+340 VTIANLIHLQ
-350 TLPEWRVS
+350 TLPEWRVG
-358 WDDVVYGMS
+358 WDDLVHGLS
-367 FRLPSTSA
+367 FQFPSTKT
-375 GLSTALMAFG
+375 GMTTALMAFG

-398 YWCLEKGYARW
+398 YWCLEKGYAKW
-409 VGPRDG
+409 VGPRD
-415 SDAWALRARGWLRVM
+415 STDAWAARARGWLRVM
-430 RWDAWASMIVYTF
+430 RWDAWASMLVYTF

-477 PVFGE
+477 PVFGK
-482 AAHAIFLVG
+482 AAHAIFLIG

-503 NASHARVCADAMR
+503 NASNARVCADAMR
-516 VFGCS
+516 VFGFS
-521 AGTQGKQRFWLMF
+521 KGTERAQKFWLLF
-534 YCALLPLLCLTVYV
+534 YCGLLPALCLIVYV

-569 MLAVAA
+569 MLAIAA
-575 LYFRYRRSDERL
+575 LYFRYRQLDQRL

-597 WVSSA
+597 WISSF
-602 GLFLAG
+602 GLFFAG
-608 GWAFI
+608 CWAFF
-613 DKISGL
+613 DKISQV

>member
-1 MSYDASA
+1 
-8 GKRVLGNQGV
+8 
-18 SVAEGCMDQSGNL
+18 MDQSEKR
-31 SGLKGDKF
+31 SEPERDTP
-39 SSGESGLVEQSLGVL
+39 SSGKSNSSSALTGVL
-54 DPPTSTV
+54 DPPTGAL

-115 GRYTLVHGR
+115 GRYALVHGR
-124 TTLDGLNE
+124 TTLEGLNE

-152 VSLAQLGGIVGG
+152 VSIAQLGGIVGG

-176 EAGKLHNHYQDLLIE
+176 QSGRSHNQYQELLIE
-191 KNVTESLISRAR
+191 KNVTESLIARAR
-203 EEFGDEAGADV
+203 DEFSDEASPEV
-214 TRWQKRF
+214 TARKKRF
-221 DELSEAI
+221 DELSRAIQAI
-228 EVIEK
+228 EK
-233 DFLAKPEYEQAA
+233 YYLARPEYREAA
-245 VDLEQATASVRVAR
+245 NELEQATESVRIAR
-259 EQIRDREQEVASVS
+259 EQIRDREQEVVSVT
-273 DQVRLAQAEIWL
+273 DQARLTEAERWL
-285 SEASATERKL
+285 SEASSAERKL
-295 RGPPGASDEVWWA
+295 RGPPEARDEVLWA
-308 TLITFTSMVFLV
+308 TVITFISMLFLV
-320 LGRYRLVQAFST
+320 MGRYRLVQMFST

-340 VTIANLVHLQ
+340 VTIGNLVHLQ
-350 TLPEWRVS
+350 TLPEWRVG
-358 WDDVVYGMS
+358 WDDVVFGMS
-367 FRLPSTSA
+367 FRLPNTSA

-415 SDAWALRARGWLRVM
+415 SDAWAKRARGWLRVM
-430 RWDAWASMIVYTF
+430 QWDAWASMLVYTF

-482 AAHAIFLVG
+482 AAHAIFLIG

-503 NASHARVCADAMR
+503 NASNARVCADAMR

-521 AGTQGKQRFWLMF
+521 QGTERKQRFWLMF

-575 LYFRYRRSDERL
+575 LYFRYRRSDQRL

-602 GLFLAG
+602 GLLLAG

-613 DKISGL
+613 DKISSL
-619 F
+619 FEKL

>member
-1 MSYDASA
+1 M
-8 GKRVLGNQGV
+8 
-18 SVAEGCMDQSGNL
+18 AEGFMSEIETSPKTIQDYTNASKPGAEPEGQL
-31 SGLKGDKF
+31 LD
-39 SSGESGLVEQSLGVL
+39 GVQ
-54 DPPTSTV
+54 DPPNSIG
-61 GIIKQLGPGLII
+61 GILRQLGPGLII

-91 EAGFTLMWLIIV
+91 EAGFTLMWLIIL

-109 FAQVEF
+109 FAQIEF

-132 VPGPRFRVNWILWYW
+132 VPGPRFKVNWILWYW
-147 LVMFL
+147 LIMFL
-152 VSLAQLGGIVGG
+152 VSLAQLGGIIGG
-164 VGQAVTMSFPIT
+164 VGQAVTISAPLT
-176 EAGKLHNHYQDLLIE
+176 DAGKAYNRYQEILI
-191 KNVTESLISRAR
+191 
-203 EEFGDEAGADV
+203 
-214 TRWQKRF
+214 
-221 DELSEAI
+221 
-228 EVIEK
+228 
-233 DFLAKPEYEQAA
+233 
-245 VDLEQATASVRVAR
+245 
-259 EQIRDREQEVASVS
+259 EQEVAESLLGRAREDFGDNRS
-273 DQVRLAQAEIWL
+273 DKMLALESRLSNL
-285 SEASATERKL
+285 SEARERIEAPFRSTSEYKTAKSEVEEAVTFYTASQNEVTGPTAAEMEVAKSRLDGAVTRERKL
-295 RGPPGASDEVWWA
+295 RGPPEGNDEILWA
-308 TLITFTSMVFLV
+308 TIITFLSMVILV
-320 LGRYRLVQAFST
+320 MGRYRVIQTFST

-340 VTIANLVHLQ
+340 VTIGNLIHLQ
-350 TLPEWRVS
+350 TLPEWRVG
-358 WDDVVYGMS
+358 WGDVVHGLS
-367 FRLPSTSA
+367 FRLPDTTQ

-409 VGPRDG
+409 VGPRDET
-415 SDAWALRARGWLRVM
+415 DAWAARARGWLRVM
-430 RWDAWASMIVYTF
+430 RWDAWASMFVYTF

-452 AAVLKRAGLNPE
+452 ASVLKRAGLNPE

-477 PVFGE
+477 PVFGK
-482 AAHAIFLVG
+482 AAHAIFLLG

-516 VFGCS
+516 VFGLS
-521 AGTQGKQRFWLMF
+521 EDSERSKRFWLVF
-534 YCALLPLLCLTVYV
+534 YCALLPAICLMVYV

-575 LYFRYRRSDERL
+575 LYFRYQRSDQRL
-587 MPSLGWDFGL
+587 MPSKGWDFGL

-608 GWAFI
+608 GWAFF
-613 DKISGL
+613 DKI
-619 F
+619 FAVF